1 MYQNTYSKLNDNV
14 YYPMPMLL
22 IFTILCQCIPN
33 IINKEWSQA
42 KRKSCCLFFLI
53 NISLCFKINQIARL
67 DDILYFI
74 SKIYIKD
81 ENWQQCQKHE
91 ALIENVSESYLSLN
105 IKKKDYLIKKEIY
118 NKIQVV
124 ACATH
129 FKLIQGCQIKQQAM
143 YYDFVI
149 GHILDI

>member
-1 MYQNTYSKLNDNV
+1 MIAGKKKI
-14 YYPMPMLL
+14 LL
-22 IFTILCQCIPN
+22 
-33 IINKEWSQA
+33 S
-42 KRKSCCLFFLI
+42 FFFI

-105 IKKKDYLIKKEIY
+105 IKKKGLFNKKKEIY

-143 YYDFVI
+143 FYDFVI
-149 GHILDI
+149 GHILNI

>member
-1 MYQNTYSKLNDNV
+1 MTSCFVFQRY
-14 YYPMPMLL
+14 
-22 IFTILCQCIPN
+22 ILKN
-33 IINKEWSQA
+33 
-42 KRKSCCLFFLI
+42 
-53 NISLCFKINQIARL
+53 
-67 DDILYFI
+67 
-74 SKIYIKD
+74 

-129 FKLIQGCQIKQQAM
+129 FKLIQGCQIKQQAL
-143 YYDFVI
+143 YYGFVI
-149 GHILDI
+149 GHILNI

>member
-1 MYQNTYSKLNDNV
+1 MTSCFVFQRY
-14 YYPMPMLL
+14 
-22 IFTILCQCIPN
+22 ILKN
-33 IINKEWSQA
+33 
-42 KRKSCCLFFLI
+42 
-53 NISLCFKINQIARL
+53 
-67 DDILYFI
+67 
-74 SKIYIKD
+74 

-105 IKKKDYLIKKEIY
+105 IKKKDYLIIKEIY

-143 YYDFVI
+143 FYDFVI
-149 GHILDI
+149 GHILNI